1 MPTFR
6 EYFARK
12 TADPEFRRLYD
23 ERCTVCRTTLLLV
36 AAMHRRGTCAE
47 DLGAE
52 TGCAPEG
59 IRDLELAEHCSF
71 EVVERLCRALRVD
84 VPEECPRRKRNV

>member
-12 TADPEFRRLYD
+12 SADPEFARLY
-23 ERCTVCRTTLLLV
+23 EQHCTVCRTTLLLV
-36 AAMHRRGTCAE
+36 AEMHHRGMCAE

-52 TGCAPEG
+52 AGCDPLA
-59 IRDLELAEHCSF
+59 IRDLERAERCSF
-71 EVVERLCRALRVD
+71 EVVERLCRALDVE
-84 VPEECPRRKRNV
+84 VPERCALRKRDD